1 MSRRPKQYFKLKNV
15 LFLSPHYLWE
25 KDSFVR
31 WLDCEE
37 EITGDKPAVLQEGLL
52 LKKDKHSKLL
62 KEPEVD
68 VRTAYAKEFFED

>member
-1 MSRRPKQYFKLKNV
+1 VSRRPKQYFKLKNV

-31 WLDCEE
+31 WLDSEE
-37 EITGDKPAVLQEGLL
+37 EITVDKQENSPEGLL
-52 LKKDKHSKLL
+52 LKKNKHSKLL